1 MERLKAWMG
10 ETVAVV
16 NHALERTL
24 PKADLAPSTLHEAM
38 RYSVIGGG
46 KRLRPLLVAMCAQ
59 MCGETV
65 QEALPAACAIEYVH
79 CYSLIHDDLP
89 AMDNDDLRRGRLT
102 CHRAYDEATAIL
114 AGDALLTFAFEV
126 LAGTYNPRKSLAA
139 VRTLARAAGTAGMVG
154 GQALD
159 LESEGKK
166 IEPEELEGIHRRKT
180 GALIAAACRLGG
192 IVADAPEDRL
202 ELLTEYGRQVGLLFQ
217 ITDDILDCTAT
228 AEELGKTPGKD
239 LHAGKNTYVTV
250 YGREQAQKMARE
262 VAGEAYRIIGGVG
275 EEALYLRLLIDYV
288 LERRS

>member
-1 MERLKAWMG
+1 MERLKSWMQQTLA
-10 ETVAVV
+10 TV
-16 NHALERTL
+16 NQALERTL

-46 KRLRPLLVAMCAQ
+46 KRVRPLLVAMCAQ
-59 MCGETV
+59 MCGEEL
-65 QEALPAACAIEYVH
+65 QEALPAACAIEFVH

-139 VRTLARAAGTAGMVG
+139 VRTLARASGTSGMVG

-192 IVADAPEDRL
+192 IVADAPEERL
-202 ELLTEYGRQVGLLFQ
+202 ELLSEYGRQLGLLFQ

-239 LHAGKNTYVTV
+239 IHVGKNTYVTV
-250 YGREQAQKMARE
+250 FGRERAQKMARE
-262 VAGEAYRIIGGVG
+262 VAVRTHQILSPLG
-275 EEALYLRLLIDYV
+275 EEALYLRLMTDYV
-288 LERRS
+288 LTRRN